1 MFPKDSRLMDI
12 QSNNHRD
19 SALQGIAGRVQVS
32 THGCKW
38 VHYPGLSSEAQCN
51 LMSPRKR
58 KGKKWRIKEQ
68 GRSVLEAN
76 TEKDSTC
83 HSGSGFEGE
92 ECRQPLE
99 VENNLRLPGSKA
111 LGTTRPWGPQGHGDH
126 RPITAENGFLPT
138 ARMRLEAN
146 LFQGLQQDHRLAST
160 SMLACE
166 TLSENSWV
174 TWPRRPT
181 CRLVR
186 L

>member
-12 QSNNHRD
+12 QSNNHWD
-19 SALQGIAGRVQVS
+19 SALQGIAGRIQVS

-38 VHYPGLSSEAQCN
+38 GHYPGLSSEAQCN

-68 GRSVLEAN
+68 GRYVLEAN

-111 LGTTRPWGPQGHGDH
+111 MGTTRPWGPQAHNCWERISANSSNEIGSKFIPGS
-126 RPITAENGFLPT
+126 PT
-138 ARMRLEAN
+138 RSQTRLHLN
-146 LFQGLQQDHRLAST
+146 VGLWDSIREQLSHMAQASD
-160 SMLACE
+160 L
-166 TLSENSWV
+166 
-174 TWPRRPT
+174 
-181 CRLVR
+181 
-186 L
+186 